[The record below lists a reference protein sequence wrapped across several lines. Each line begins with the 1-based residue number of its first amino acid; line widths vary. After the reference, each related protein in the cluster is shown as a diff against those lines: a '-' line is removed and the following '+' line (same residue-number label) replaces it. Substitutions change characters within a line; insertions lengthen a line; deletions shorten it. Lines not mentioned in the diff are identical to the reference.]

1 MDSPLSMIRQ
11 GMDHDEVTY
20 DFFSS
25 YISLDI
31 FVDVENGWWINCL
44 QDIERVTS

>member
-11 GMDHDEVTY
+11 GIDQDEVIY

-31 FVDVENGWWINCL
+31 FVDVENG
-44 QDIERVTS
+44 

>member
-11 GMDHDEVTY
+11 GIDQDEVIY
-20 DFFSS
+20 DPFSF

-31 FVDVENGWWINCL
+31 FVDVENG
-44 QDIERVTS
+44 